1 MFYRQ
6 LLERL
11 RGSPGITSVAV
22 TSQAP
27 FEKTNEFGAMW
38 VDGYTTNP
46 NELETMNGRKVTAD
60 FFRTLSIPVLRGRA
74 LSDADQANAPR
85 VALIDETAAQRYWK
99 GKDPIGGRIRYP
111 WPGWLTVVG
120 VVGTT
125 KNNDL
130 TDQPQPTFYVPF
142 AQYPQAQMT
151 VVARTGGDPAAA
163 FGAIRAA
170 VRELAPD
177 VPVSDERTMTERL
190 ADSVA
195 QPRFAT
201 GLLVA
206 FGALALLL
214 GAVGTYGLM
223 AYTTQRRTRE
233 LAVRMALGAQTRDV
247 LWTVIRDGAVL
258 AAAGVLGGTGLALAL
273 TRSLRGLLFEVSPT
287 DPTTFALVA
296 IVLAGAALLAS
307 YLPARRAT
315 KVDPMVAL
323 RYE

>member
-1 MFYRQ
+1 MR
-6 LLERL
+6 ED
-11 RGSPGITSVAV
+11 S
-22 TSQAP
+22 
-27 FEKTNEFGAMW
+27 
-38 VDGYTTNP
+38 YTTNP
-46 NELETMNGRKVTAD
+46 NELKTMNGRKVTAD

-74 LSDADQANAPR
+74 LSDADQPNTPR

-142 AQYPQAQMT
+142 AQYPQAQLT

-233 LAVRMALGAQTRDV
+233 LAVRMAFGAETRGV
-247 LWTVIRDGAVL
+247 LWTVSR
-258 AAAGVLGGTGLALAL
+258 GGGALADAAQES
-273 TRSLRGLLFEVSPT
+273 RLRGRW
-287 DPTTFALVA
+287 DPDPGTRHRFQHGRVQRRE
-296 IVLAGAALLAS
+296 
-307 YLPARRAT
+307 RRAA
-315 KVDPMVAL
+315 PAVAL
-323 RYE
+323 RRAGSAVHAGRAESSRGVPPSVLSDVPRLAGSELRVLRACVC